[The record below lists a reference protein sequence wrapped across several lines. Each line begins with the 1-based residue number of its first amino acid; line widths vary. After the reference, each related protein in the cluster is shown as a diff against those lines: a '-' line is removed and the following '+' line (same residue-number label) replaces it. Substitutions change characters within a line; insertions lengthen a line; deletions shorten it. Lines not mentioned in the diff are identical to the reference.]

1 MNYKKITYKEF
12 KKEVEELGLRCEF
25 YCYGVN
31 VYSIDDYTIVT
42 IYNTKQYNGVINF
55 RSISSGIKSNKL
67 LNLCCELMQTPPNER
82 GEIK

>member
-1 MNYKKITYKEF
+1 MTYKEF
-12 KKEVEELGLRCEF
+12 KENVEELGLRCKF

-55 RSISSGIKSNKL
+55 RSISSDIKSNKL
-67 LNLCCELMQTPPNER
+67 LNLCCELMRTPLDER
-82 GEIK
+82 GEIR